1 VLAIIFGKHTNHLVG
16 IKRLLAIT
24 VVNHP
29 IARLEDEEFVNSQ
42 EMTSLEVSATMVR
55 NER

>member
-1 VLAIIFGKHTNHLVG
+1 MLAIIFGKHTNHLVG

-24 VVNHP
+24 VGNQP
-29 IARLEDEEFVNSQ
+29 IARLGDEEFVYSQ
-42 EMTSLEVSATMVR
+42 EITGLEVSATLVR

>member
-24 VVNHP
+24 VGNQP
-29 IARLEDEEFVNSQ
+29 IARLGDEEFVYSQ
-42 EMTSLEVSATMVR
+42 EITGLEVSATLVR